1 MLLYI
6 RKISICGAFLFSIA
20 GVSISAFAVQPA
32 STADVTSLSQL
43 QSVGSNNTAMP
54 NASLQNE
61 TYTKQHRSGILLPG
75 ETSIDQLLPAVEEGL
90 PPPFGANLFAGGYES
105 ERIDGLNEDYAIA
118 SGDKVSI
125 WLWGAVNLSEVL
137 TVDNQ
142 GNLFITNIG
151 PVHVADVKAS
161 QINDVVSKKIRSVY
175 KDAVQ
180 IYVNLLTSTPVS
192 VYITGSIIRPGQYAG
207 LASDSLL
214 YYLKRAGGIDSE
226 RGSYRSIKVLRNNE
240 MIHEIDLYDFV
251 VKGVIP
257 KFNFK
262 DNDVIL
268 VSRQNATVV
277 VSGSVRYPFRFEFK
291 KDGTLGSEL
300 IGYARPLAKVSHV
313 GIVGDRKS
321 GPFSIY
327 MPFKEFGTFELRD
340 GDRLMFNDDI
350 RTQVFDIQVAGS
362 YLGPSYFVVKNNTR
376 LYDLLAHVPIDT
388 ELANSGA
395 IYLQRKS
402 VMERQKQ
409 MIEDSLNRLERSV
422 FTAPASSDGEARI
435 RAAEAEMIL
444 EFTERARTVQ
454 PLGKVIVSDEGKV
467 ANVLLEQGDIIY
479 IPAKTDLIHIGGEVM
494 MPQAV
499 VFNENATVKDYI
511 AWSGGYSE
519 RANYEQIMVIHP
531 NGMIDTNATGTLKA
545 GDQILVLPRV
555 DAKIM
560 QAVKDITQII
570 YQIAIAANAID

>member
-1 MLLYI
+1 MLSHI
-6 RKISICGAFLFSIA
+6 RKALIFGAFLL
-20 GVSISAFAVQPA
+20 SISGLFIPAFSAQQA
-32 STADVTSLSQL
+32 STANVTSLSQL
-43 QSVGSNNTAMP
+43 QSAGSNNAAMP
-54 NASLQNE
+54 NASLQSG

-75 ETSIDQLLPAVEEGL
+75 ETSIDQLLPTAEEGL

-118 SGDKVSI
+118 SGDKISI

-151 PVHVADVKAS
+151 PVHVANVKAS
-161 QINDVVSKKIRSVY
+161 QINDVVSKKIRSIY

-226 RGSYRSIKVLRNNE
+226 RGSYRSIKILRNNE
-240 MIHEIDLYDFV
+240 TIHEIDLYDFI
-251 VKGVIP
+251 VKGEIV

-291 KDGTLGSEL
+291 NDGTQGEEL
-300 IGYARPLAKVSHV
+300 ISYARPLAKVSHV
-313 GIVGDRKS
+313 GVVGDRKT
-321 GPFSIY
+321 GPFSVY
-327 MPFKEFGTFELRD
+327 MPFAEFKKFELKD

-350 RTQVFDIQVAGS
+350 RPQVFDIQVAGS
-362 YLGPSYFVVKNNTR
+362 YLGPSYFAVKNNTR
-376 LYDLLAHVPIDT
+376 LHDLLAHVPIDAD
-388 ELANSGA
+388 LANSGA
-395 IYLQRKS
+395 IYIQRKS
-402 VMERQKQ
+402 VIERQKQ

-435 RAAEAEMIL
+435 RAEEAKMIL
-444 EFTERARTVQ
+444 EFTKRARQVT

-499 VFNENATVKDYI
+499 VFNENATVRDYI
-511 AWSGGYSE
+511 AWAGGYSE

-531 NGMIDTNATGTLKA
+531 NGMINTNVTGKLLA

-555 DAKIM
+555 DAKTM

-570 YQIAIAANAID
+570 YQIAVAANAMN